1 MGAGADLI
9 IRIATKGAT
18 LAKTQLNKLGK
29 EGGVLGGKM
38 GKLAKVGMGA
48 VAVALAGVTKGAIE
62 SVQAFASFQD
72 KMTQSLAI
80 MNTTVQQQEQMARV
94 AREVASETTIGATQS
109 AEAYFFLASAG
120 LDAEQSMSALPQVA
134 KFAQAGMFDMAT
146 ATDLATDAQ
155 SALGLT
161 VKDAQQNLMNLTRV
175 TDVLVKANTLANAT
189 VQQFSEALTNKAG
202 SALKV
207 TNKSIEEGVAVLSAF
222 ADRGVKGAEA
232 GEKLNQLL
240 RDVTRAVGKNAD
252 EFKKANIQVVD
263 NEGNLKNLADVIAE
277 LDKGMAGLSDQ
288 QKAVLLDQLGLNRG
302 VADAVKIL
310 SGAEEQIKNYEN
322 ELRNAMGF
330 TEMVAEKQLQSFN
343 SQMQILENQ
352 MENLKITIGQD
363 MVPALTD
370 MVMGLQT
377 TVERLQN
384 FSNRM
389 KANEGDAK
397 KFKLAMI
404 GIVSVLGPLFPVAT
418 AVGIAI
424 AGITKFISKGNEKY
438 REAKEKADQ
447 LNDAYQR
454 QQYYLGFVSDKTEE
468 VVDETVKLEDVLD
481 GTNLTVDE
489 LTSLLD
495 ENGIALDDN
504 AKEAMKTAEA
514 YEDSLLS
521 GIESVVNALDALE
534 SKQERINKQEE
545 RRNKALTK
553 RTEAEEK
560 EAQAIADLEKAKER
574 ANEVSGLGAKVT
586 AEEELAIIR
595 QEQAILDLIEAQD
608 GSREKELE
616 LQLAKKELI
625 DLQDQSIALSD
636 EEVEA
641 LREVEQAEQNVIEAE
656 EKRKDAV
663 KKLQEEQD
671 KLNKLTEQSLKNT
684 LEYAILQNDLN
695 EALEGFGKGTKGYQD
710 ALEKM
715 AELTGVKVGEMM
727 SMYDAL
733 FAKATSVGLDTGAGS
748 TSSTTTGSGAG
759 AGGGGG
765 GAKFPSPVAS
775 TGGGGVS
782 PSQRADLLARIGEP
796 TIVINN
802 NAGTIIGSDDEFV
815 EQTAKAFEKATI
827 RGVVLR

>member
-18 LAKTQLNKLGK
+18 LAKAQLNKLGK

-38 GKLAKVGMGA
+38 GKLAKVGLGA
-48 VAVALAGVTKGAIE
+48 VAVGMVGLAKGASASIK
-62 SVQAFASFQD
+62 AFTGFED
-72 KMTQSLAI
+72 KLTQSLAI
-80 MNTTVQQQEQMARV
+80 MQTTTAQQEAMAKT
-94 AREVASETTIGATQS
+94 AREVAMETTIGATES

-120 LDAEQSMSALPQVA
+120 LDAEQSISALPQVA

-161 VKDAQQNLMNLTRV
+161 VKDAQVNLKNLTRV

-202 SALKV
+202 SALKI

-277 LDKGMAGLSDQ
+277 LDKGMSGLSDQ

-310 SGAEEQIKNYEN
+310 SGAEEQIKAYQEELEN
-322 ELRNAMGF
+322 AGGT
-330 TEMVAEKQLQSFN
+330 TEMVAEKQLESLKAQTE
-343 SQMQILENQ
+343 ILQNTVG
-352 MENLKITIGQD
+352 NLAIIIGGEL
-363 MVPALTD
+363 VPAIKD
-370 MVMGLQT
+370 MIPFFQT
-377 TVERLQN
+377 ATERLIKFQE
-384 FSNRM
+384 RQ
-389 KANEGDAK
+389 KDAEDGGK
-397 KFKLAMI
+397 KFKLALI
-404 GIVSVLGPLFPVAT
+404 GIVAILGPLAPVAT

-424 AGITKFISKGNEKY
+424 AGIVKIIGKGNEEFRRNQEISHRTVDVY
-438 REAKEKADQ
+438 RRMRNQFHDT
-447 LNDAYQR
+447 
-454 QQYYLGFVSDKTEE
+454 TEE
-468 VVDETVKLEDVLD
+468 AGSFVDETVKLEDVLD
-481 GTNLTVDE
+481 GTNFTVDE
-489 LTSLLD
+489 LTTLLD
-495 ENGIALDDN
+495 ENGIALDEN
-504 AKEAMKTAEA
+504 AKEALKTAEA

-521 GIESVVNALDALE
+521 GIESVVNALEALE

-553 RTEAEEK
+553 RTKAEEN
-560 EAQAIADLEKAKER
+560 EAQAIAELEKAKER

-586 AEEELAIIR
+586 LEEELAIIR
-595 QEQAILDLIEAQD
+595 QEQAINDLTEAQD
-608 GSREKELE
+608 GSRAMELE

-625 DLQDQSIALSD
+625 SLQESSIALSD
-636 EEVEA
+636 EEVDA
-641 LREVEQAEQNVIEAE
+641 LREVERAEQNVISAE
-656 EKRKDAV
+656 EKRKEAV
-663 KKLQEEQD
+663 ERLNDEQD
-671 KLNKLTEQSLKNT
+671 RLNKLTEQSLKNT

-748 TSSTTTGSGAG
+748 TSSTTTGSGAS
-759 AGGGGG
+759 GGGGG
-765 GAKFPSPVAS
+765 GTKFPSPVATS
-775 TGGGGVS
+775 GGGGVP

-796 TIVINN
+796 MIVINN

>member
-18 LAKTQLNKLGK
+18 LAKAQLNNLGK
-29 EGGVLGGKM
+29 EGGALGGKM
-38 GKLAKVGMGA
+38 GKLAKVGLSA
-48 VAVALAGVTKGAIE
+48 VAVGMLGLAKGASASIK
-62 SVQAFASFQD
+62 AFTGFED

-80 MNTTVQQQEQMARV
+80 MQTTTAQQEAMAQTARDV
-94 AREVASETTIGATQS
+94 AMQTTISATES

-120 LDAEQSMSALPQVA
+120 LDAEQSISALPQVA
-134 KFAQAGMFDMAT
+134 KFAQAGMFDMAL

-161 VKDAQQNLMNLTRV
+161 VKDAQKNLENLTRV

-202 SALKV
+202 AALKV
-207 TNKSIEEGVAVLSAF
+207 VGKDIEEGVAVLSAF

-232 GEKLNQLL
+232 GEKLNQIL
-240 RDVTRAVGKNAD
+240 RDVSRAVKKNNSEWVKNGIVVTDAD
-252 EFKKANIQVVD
+252 
-263 NEGNLKNLADVIAE
+263 GNLLHLGDVVANLTA
-277 LDKGMAGLSDQ
+277 GMEGLSDT
-288 QKAVLLDQLGLNRG
+288 QKAGLLDQLGLNRG

-310 SGAEEQIKNYEN
+310 AGAEDQIKEYDEA
-322 ELRNAMGF
+322 LREAGG
-330 TEMVAEKQLQSFN
+330 TTAEVAEKQLES
-343 SQMQILENQ
+343 
-352 MENLKITIGQD
+352 LK
-363 MVPALTD
+363 A
-370 MVMGLQT
+370 QT
-377 TVERLQN
+377 EILQN
-384 FSNRM
+384 TVGNLAIIIGKDLAPVIEKMIPFFQTLTERIIKFQEGQ
-389 KANEGDAK
+389 KAAEDGGK

-404 GIVSVLGPLFPVAT
+404 AVVAVLGPLAPVAT

-424 AGITKFISKGNEKY
+424 AGIVKIVGKGNEEFRKQQEIQHRTVDIY
-438 REAKEKADQ
+438 RQ
-447 LNDAYQR
+447 MRN
-454 QQYYLGFVSDKTEE
+454 QYHQTTEE
-468 VVDETVKLEDVLD
+468 AGSFVDETVKLEDVLD
-481 GTNLTVDE
+481 GTNFTVDE
-489 LTSLLD
+489 LTALLD
-495 ENGIALDDN
+495 ENGIALDEN
-504 AKEAMKTAEA
+504 AKEALKTAEA
-514 YEDSLLS
+514 YEDTLLS

-553 RTEAEEK
+553 RTQAEEK

-595 QEQAILDLIEAQD
+595 QKQALQELADQQD

-625 DLQDQSIALSD
+625 KLQDESVALSA
-636 EEVEA
+636 EEIDS
-641 LREVEQAEQNVIEAE
+641 LREVERAEERLISAE
-656 EKRKDAV
+656 EKRKEAV
-663 KKLQEEQD
+663 ERLREEQE
-671 KLNKLTEQSLKNT
+671 KLNKLTEASLQNT

-695 EALEGFGKGTKGYQD
+695 EALEGFGKGTKGYTD
-710 ALEKM
+710 ALKMM
-715 AELTGVKVGEMM
+715 AELTGVEVGKMM
-727 SMYDAL
+727 SMYDEL

-765 GAKFPSPVAS
+765 GGTKFPTPVAS
-775 TGGGGVS
+775 VGGNVP
-782 PSQRADLLARIGEP
+782 PSQRADLLARLGEP
-796 TIVINN
+796 MIVINN
-802 NAGTIIGSDDEFV
+802 NAGTIIGSDEEFV

-827 RGVVLR
+827 RGVVLG

>member
-161 VKDAQQNLMNLTRV
+161 VKDAQQNLQNLTRV

-288 QKAVLLDQLGLNRG
+288 QKAVLHDQLGLNRG

-330 TEMVAEKQLQSFN
+330 TEMVAEKQLNSFN
-343 SQMQILENQ
+343 SQMQILTNQ

-363 MVPALTD
+363 MVPALTE
-370 MVMGLQT
+370 MVKGLQVT
-377 TVERLQN
+377 IERLQN

-397 KFKLAMI
+397 KFKLAII
-404 GIVSVLGPLFPVAT
+404 GVVAVLGPLAPVAT
-418 AVGIAI
+418 AVGVAI
-424 AGITKFISKGNEKY
+424 AGITRFISNGNKKY
-438 REAKEKADQ
+438 AEAKEKADQ
-447 LNDAYQR
+447 LNNAYQR
-454 QQYYLGFVSDKTEE
+454 QIYYLGFVGDKTEE
-468 VVDETVKLEDVLD
+468 VVEETVKLEDVLD
-481 GTNLTVDE
+481 GTNFTVEQLTD
-489 LTSLLD
+489 LLD

-504 AKEAMKTAEA
+504 AKEALKMAEA
-514 YEDSLLS
+514 YEDSLLG
-521 GIESVVNALDALE
+521 GIEEVLDALE
-534 SKQERINKQEE
+534 AFEDRQESINKAETK
-545 RRNKALTK
+545 RNKALEQQTK
-553 RTEAEEK
+553 AEK
-560 EAQAIADLEKAKER
+560 EVQSATENLDKAKQHLQ
-574 ANEVSGLGAKVT
+574 AVQGLGAQVT
-586 AEEELAIIR
+586 AEEELAILR
-595 QEQAILDLIEAQD
+595 QKQAIQELTDAQD
-608 GSREKELE
+608 GSRDKELE
-616 LQLAKKELI
+616 LQIAKAELTR
-625 DLQDQSIALSD
+625 LT
-636 EEVEA
+636 EESVAISREEEEA
-641 LREVEQAEQNVIEAE
+641 IRAVEQAEKDLISAE
-656 EKRKDAV
+656 EKKTKAIEKV
-663 KKLQEEQD
+663 QEAQ
-671 KLNKLTEQSLKNT
+671 KALNKLTEQSIKNT
-684 LEYAILQNDLN
+684 LEHAQMQ
-695 EALEGFGKGTKGYQD
+695 EALNSAMEGFGKGTKGYED
-710 ALEKM
+710 ALNKI
-715 AELTGVKVGEMM
+715 AELTGVKVEDMIK
-727 SMYDAL
+727 SYDAL
-733 FAKATSVGLDTGAGS
+733 FASVNQFGMAIPTAQDN
-748 TSSTTTGSGAG
+748 SSS
-759 AGGGGG
+759 GGGNGG
-765 GAKFPSPVAS
+765 G
-775 TGGGGVS
+775 TGGGLKFPASGGNAI
-782 PSQRADLLARIGEP
+782 PDLSNSENLV
-796 TIVINN
+796 TQ
-802 NAGTIIGSDDEFV
+802 NAGGNVVVTVNTGAV
-815 EQTAKAFEKATI
+815 LGTEQTIEDAVAKALQEGAR
-827 RGVVLR
+827 RGINVVF